1 MANENTNS
9 QANITSKAEPSKL
22 RFIDLIFIVYYAVAF
37 ICFLLNYTGITHY
50 YETYFNAS
58 WFVFPFFLQL
68 LATRL
73 LSFKEILYT
82 KFPLS
87 FKPLLRNV
95 LILQFVIQHAVFF
108 AIQEYPTVA
117 AQIDSPKTQF
127 LICNALLFIWAVFA
141 IYQKSTSKKDQK
153 GGNKK

>member
-1 MANENTNS
+1 MANENTNN
-9 QANITSKAEPSKL
+9 QANETSKAEPSKL

-50 YETYFNAS
+50 YETYFSAS

-73 LSFKEILYT
+73 LSFKEILFT

-95 LILQFVIQHAVFF
+95 LILQFLIQHAVFF

-117 AQIDSPKTQF
+117 AQIDSPKTHF

-153 GGNKK
+153 GNNKK

>member
-73 LSFKEILYT
+73 LSFKEILFT

-95 LILQFVIQHAVFF
+95 LILQFLIQHAVVFT
-108 AIQEYPTVA
+108 IQEYPTVA
-117 AQIDSPKTQF
+117 AQIDSPKTHF

>member
-1 MANENTNS
+1 MANENTNNDS
-9 QANITSKAEPSKL
+9 NSTSKAEPSKL
-22 RFIDLIFIVYYAVAF
+22 RFIDLIFIIYYAVAF
-37 ICFLLNYTGITHY
+37 VCFSLNYVGVTHY
-50 YETYFNAS
+50 YETYFNAT
-58 WFVFPFFLQL
+58 WFVFPLFIQL

-73 LSFKEILYT
+73 LSFKEILFS

-87 FKPLLRNV
+87 FKSSLRNV
-95 LILQFVIQHAVFF
+95 LILQFLIQHAVFF

-117 AQIDSPKTQF
+117 TQIDNPKIHF

-153 GGNKK
+153 GSNKK